1 MAMFSVTSD
10 PFMGDRRIFQRTG
23 FRVLAWSSVGFF
35 AGGLVVWL
43 SSFGLLVGE
52 WELLVTYLVAPL
64 DSLELVVFV
73 RLASL
78 AGGLL
83 ASVASGVFALLSH
96 KSSAKRG
103 Q

>member
-10 PFMGDRRIFQRTG
+10 PFMGDCRSFQQKG

-35 AGGLVVWL
+35 AGGLIAWL
-43 SSFGLLVGE
+43 VAFGLIVGE
-52 WELLVTYLVAPL
+52 WELLVAYLVAPL

-73 RLASL
+73 RLASF

-83 ASVASGVFALLSH
+83 ASVASGGVVLLSC